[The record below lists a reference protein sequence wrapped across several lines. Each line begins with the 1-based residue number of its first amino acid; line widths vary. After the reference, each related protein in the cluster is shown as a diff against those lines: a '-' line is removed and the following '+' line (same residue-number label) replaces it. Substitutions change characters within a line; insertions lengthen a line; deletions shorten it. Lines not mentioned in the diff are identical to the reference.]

1 LYSAAYDNFTNY
13 VITDTVSGKYSK
25 SLGQIHED
33 KKGELWLISGV
44 GMIRF
49 NPETN
54 RFDRYK
60 PDPDDPMSLSPGGLN
75 TALFDREN
83 TPWFALGYN
92 GLDHVDRVKSAF
104 YMRELKLPPFISFA
118 PGLNNTFL
126 ISTKDGVFKYDK
138 KTGGHDL
145 LTFGKNDLYVRYQ
158 AKDGKV
164 YISDDNAGLLI
175 YDAVTKKTLQFVH
188 NDKDPSSIN
197 AGSSITTVLQDHT
210 GIVWI
215 GTADK
220 GICAYNPQT
229 QKFKNYPFINNNNH
243 LTSIDKLDDR
253 YVETVYE
260 SHDGVLFVG
269 TNAGGLNHYDRKRD
283 KFISSFVPENGVG
296 CVVSILEDHRG
307 RLWAGTY
314 LNGLFLLNR
323 KTLQPVKHFDERT
336 GLTGIEAGQMIDTR
350 DGYLWVIGPKGL
362 TRINENNFSTRN
374 FYVKGMPWEDIISS
388 HDSPYFT
395 MIDTTNAKIDVIG
408 QNHIVTIDL
417 KNMPVNNLKP
427 ILHIENITFN
437 DPKAAKSV
445 DSTLQTYGLGELK
458 LPHNENRLTFRYV
471 ALDYQDPNGVKYFYK
486 LEGYDP
492 DWVAAGANR
501 VVTYTNLA
509 PGTYNFRVNAMNS
522 DGIWNNRGDSI
533 TVIIASPLWMRWWAW
548 LLYVI
553 VFGSA
558 LYAFITYR
566 SRRLIKQNSLLEEK
580 VEIRTRQLHEQQEEV
595 TTQRDQLS
603 NANREM
609 QEQQEEI
616 TAQRD
621 QLSES
626 LSRLKI
632 VQRQLIQ
639 SEKLAS
645 LGELTAGIA
654 HEIQN
659 PLNFVNNFSDISA
672 EMIDE
677 LDEELGK
684 GDVPEARIIAGEVKQ
699 NLEKIRHHGRRADSI
714 VKGMLEHSRVGN
726 RQKELTDLNKLADE
740 YLRLAYHGM
749 RAKNK
754 SFNAE
759 LLTQFQPDIPKVN
772 VVAQDISRVLINL
785 FSNAFYAVNKR
796 KLEEGDEY
804 KPVVTVS
811 TALVG
816 TTIQTVV
823 TDNGA
828 GIPDS
833 IKDKIMQPF
842 FTTKPTGEGTGLGLS
857 LSYDIIVNGHDGQI
871 MVESV
876 PGETKFTIVLPL
888 A

>member
-1 LYSAAYDNFTNY
+1 
-13 VITDTVSGKYSK
+13 
-25 SLGQIHED
+25 
-33 KKGELWLISGV
+33 
-44 GMIRF
+44 
-49 NPETN
+49 
-54 RFDRYK
+54 
-60 PDPDDPMSLSPGGLN
+60 
-75 TALFDREN
+75 
-83 TPWFALGYN
+83 
-92 GLDHVDRVKSAF
+92 
-104 YMRELKLPPFISFA
+104 
-118 PGLNNTFL
+118 
-126 ISTKDGVFKYDK
+126 
-138 KTGGHDL
+138 
-145 LTFGKNDLYVRYQ
+145 
-158 AKDGKV
+158 
-164 YISDDNAGLLI
+164 
-175 YDAVTKKTLQFVH
+175 
-188 NDKDPSSIN
+188 
-197 AGSSITTVLQDHT
+197 
-210 GIVWI
+210 
-215 GTADK
+215 
-220 GICAYNPQT
+220 
-229 QKFKNYPFINNNNH
+229 
-243 LTSIDKLDDR
+243 
-253 YVETVYE
+253 
-260 SHDGVLFVG
+260 
-269 TNAGGLNHYDRKRD
+269 
-283 KFISSFVPENGVG
+283 
-296 CVVSILEDHRG
+296 
-307 RLWAGTY
+307 
-314 LNGLFLLNR
+314 
-323 KTLQPVKHFDERT
+323 
-336 GLTGIEAGQMIDTR
+336 
-350 DGYLWVIGPKGL
+350 
-362 TRINENNFSTRN
+362 
-374 FYVKGMPWEDIISS
+374 
-388 HDSPYFT
+388 
-395 MIDTTNAKIDVIG
+395 
-408 QNHIVTIDL
+408 
-417 KNMPVNNLKP
+417 
-427 ILHIENITFN
+427 
-437 DPKAAKSV
+437 
-445 DSTLQTYGLGELK
+445 
-458 LPHNENRLTFRYV
+458 
-471 ALDYQDPNGVKYFYK
+471 
-486 LEGYDP
+486 
-492 DWVAAGANR
+492 
-501 VVTYTNLA
+501 
-509 PGTYNFRVNAMNS
+509 
-522 DGIWNNRGDSI
+522 
-533 TVIIASPLWMRWWAW
+533 
-548 LLYVI
+548 
-553 VFGSA
+553 
-558 LYAFITYR
+558 
-566 SRRLIKQNSLLEEK
+566 
-580 VEIRTRQLHEQQEEV
+580 
-595 TTQRDQLS
+595 
-603 NANREM
+603 M